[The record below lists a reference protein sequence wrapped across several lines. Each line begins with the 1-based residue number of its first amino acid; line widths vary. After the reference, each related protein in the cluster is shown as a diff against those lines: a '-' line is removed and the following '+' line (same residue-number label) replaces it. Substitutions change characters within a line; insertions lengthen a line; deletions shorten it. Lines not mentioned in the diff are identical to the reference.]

1 MTGPDGSWVVEV
13 AGRRYVVA
21 EIGAEQVVPVP
32 MALPALVGPVV
43 LLAPL
48 VVGLVASVAAILQ
61 PDRVLVLITAAALLA
76 SVPAAVA
83 ASMVFGATLARRD
96 RTPVAPILSSEARGR
111 VELHLRSVP
120 ALERGPR

>member
-1 MTGPDGSWVVEV
+1 MGAGWSRS

-21 EIGAEQVVPVP
+21 EVGSDQAVPVP
-32 MALPALVGPVV
+32 MVLPALVGPVV

-48 VVGLVASVAAILQ
+48 VVGLVAGVAAVLQ
-61 PDRVLVLITAAALLA
+61 PDRVLVLITAASLFL
-76 SVPAAVA
+76 SVVAAVA
-83 ASMVFGATLARRD
+83 ASMVFGATLARQD
-96 RTPVAPILSSEARGR
+96 RTPVVDRSAEVRGQ